1 MADTLLSQTTAVKP
15 LSGRRTFYAHC
26 LSGHTVAAVVVGA
39 VRWLR
44 DTRGSDR
51 NNGDERRN
59 KCGRLIERRQ
69 HTPGLTEKNKR

>member
-1 MADTLLSQTTAVKP
+1 MADTLLSRTTAVKP
-15 LSGRRTFYAHC
+15 LSGRGTFYEHC

-51 NNGDERRN
+51 NNGDGRRN
-59 KCGRLIERRQ
+59 KCGRLIELRQ